1 MSLKGA
7 HCAGPTSQY
16 SEKTWEMM
24 VNPDFDGYTETVN
37 TPIKAKKQQPTEN
50 QKNTKNKI

>member
-1 MSLKGA
+1 
-7 HCAGPTSQY
+7 
-16 SEKTWEMM
+16 MM